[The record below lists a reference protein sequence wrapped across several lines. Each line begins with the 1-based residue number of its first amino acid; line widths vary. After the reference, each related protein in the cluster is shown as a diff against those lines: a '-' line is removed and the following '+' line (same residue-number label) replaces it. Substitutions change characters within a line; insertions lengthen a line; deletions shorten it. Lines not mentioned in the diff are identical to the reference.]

1 MKLLHID
8 SSVLGDNSVSRSLTA
23 GIVAQQ
29 KALHPG
35 LEVTYLDLAQQP
47 LQHLSPAHIGAMF
60 GHPPADTAVQADIAS
75 GAAHL
80 DALMAADIIVIGAP
94 MYNFSLPTQLKAW
107 IDRMLVAGKS
117 FKYSETGVPVGLL
130 APGKKVFI
138 ASSRGGVHSA
148 GSPTAFLDHQEPLLK
163 AALGFIGLT
172 DVTIIRAEGV
182 AIPDLKP
189 AALAAAQA
197 QIAALAA

>member
-1 MKLLHID
+1 M
-8 SSVLGDNSVSRSLTA
+8 
-23 GIVAQQ
+23 
-29 KALHPG
+29 
-35 LEVTYLDLAQQP
+35 
-47 LQHLSPAHIGAMF
+47 
-60 GHPPADTAVQADIAS
+60 
-75 GAAHL
+75 
-80 DALMAADIIVIGAP
+80 
-94 MYNFSLPTQLKAW
+94 
-107 IDRMLVAGKS
+107 
-117 FKYSETGVPVGLL
+117 PVGLL

-148 GSPTAFLDHQEPLLK
+148 GSPPAFLDHQEPLLK